1 MRPDQLPLLTS
12 LSAPSVHPDGTWAV
26 VAASRPDFDA
36 DSYVGQLFRV
46 PLDGSV
52 APRRITRGTADG
64 YPVFSPDGSVIAT
77 IVLLNDARTW
87 ATPRGALRHALRFV
101 VAVLGPLCSRSCA
114 MLSLSPVPGRAAYA
128 IWPCFFIDALRF
140 TPTVFR
146 GPFRVR
152 AFVLVRWPRT
162 GSPRRCR
169 IPR

>member
-1 MRPDQLPLLTS
+1 MATTVAANAVLLRAPLNPDEPALAQTTTFPR
-12 LSAPSVHPDGTWAV
+12 LSAM
-26 VAASRPDFDA
+26 
-36 DSYVGQLFRV
+36 L
-46 PLDGSV
+46 
-52 APRRITRGTADG
+52 
-64 YPVFSPDGSVIAT
+64 T